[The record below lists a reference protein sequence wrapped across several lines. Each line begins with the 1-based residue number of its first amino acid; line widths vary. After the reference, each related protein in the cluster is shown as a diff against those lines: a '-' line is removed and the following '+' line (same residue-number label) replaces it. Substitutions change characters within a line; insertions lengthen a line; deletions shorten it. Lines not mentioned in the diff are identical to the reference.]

1 MINNNV
7 ILNVKYIFLN
17 FVQALFSID
26 PVFTWDADVQ
36 KTKIIIADR
45 HAIDLG
51 VAVLRPS
58 IILQRGDLSWTY
70 LVKGQDATNAIVNYN
85 GKGFSNLAAY
95 DSTIN
100 DPSNVKAYTDLLR
113 GYVVFNAV
121 SKNGV
126 QAEILAD
133 KLFKNL
139 TGFKNELKSAG
150 IRQINNLSISQE
162 QIVRANSDIELSGV
176 QVSLGFL
183 QQIHI
188 IRDEKNY
195 NSYAY
200 VGETEIFENHDYTVV
215 NNGTAIKFRVAPT
228 DTVILDYTDA
238 ITLESHTG
246 VALNTTADPL
256 IYELPNSAAI
266 SGYYIL
272 STKMI
277 INNDDKLYTEIE

>member
-1 MINNNV
+1 MINNNI

-17 FVQALFSID
+17 FVQALFSMD
-26 PVFTWDADVQ
+26 PVFTWEADVQ

-45 HAIDLG
+45 YAIDLG

-58 IILQRGDLSWTY
+58 ILLQRGELSWTY
-70 LVKGQDATNAIVNYN
+70 LVKGQDATNAIINYN
-85 GKGFSNLAAY
+85 GKGFSSLSAY
-95 DSTIN
+95 DSTIS

-121 SKNGV
+121 SKSGV

-139 TGFKNELKSAG
+139 TGFKDELRRAG

-162 QIVRANSDIELSGV
+162 QIIRANSDIELSGV
-176 QVSLGFL
+176 QVSLGFT
-183 QQIHI
+183 QQLHI

-195 NSYAY
+195 NCYAY
-200 VGETEIFENHDYTVV
+200 VGETEVFENHDYTVI

-228 DTVILDYTDA
+228 ETVILDYTDA
-238 ITLESHTG
+238 ITLGSHTG
-246 VALNTTADPL
+246 VTLDATADPL
-256 IYELPNSAAI
+256 IYEVPNGAAI
-266 SGYYIL
+266 AGYYIL
-272 STKMI
+272 SAKML
-277 INNDDKLYTEIE
+277 INNDDEPYAEVV